1 MNILTNKLI
10 SKSTNLEL
18 MFWISSLVY
27 LSVINPNS
35 NSNYSFCIYKFLGFK
50 WCPGC
55 GIGKSISFLIHGNI
69 SESFKSHWF
78 GFFALLIILKRIIGI
93 LKK

>member
-78 GFFALLIILKRIIGI
+78 WFFCIINNF
-93 LKK
+93 KKNN